1 MTPIDFNSA
10 SLLDILKLLA
20 GKGSLRQL
28 DYQFARF
35 IAQQGSQELGFIAG
49 VVSNELGKGN
59 ICVQLYLFNSSKGSD
74 SKSNTYIDFAH
85 LLGLYGEAALQLNQ
99 RLINIDWLSILN
111 DSHLVGLDQ
120 SEDAKPLMFD
130 GQRVYLHRYWN
141 YEVVLANT
149 LNRLSKPVEFSS
161 EQNQALSQT
170 LDRLFS
176 RSYHFLF
183 NALAKAAASHKSTQV
198 LRQQLVCDHLDVV
211 EESSLN
217 WAAIDEQLQ
226 NATQVPDLQTLDTL
240 VPLSVCL
247 NWQKV
252 AAAVALSRRFTVISG
267 GPGTGKTTTVAKLL
281 SAMVEQNLG
290 ENNGEFTNLPIIK
303 LVAPTGKAAARLTES
318 IGKAIEQLPISP
330 EVKNNIP
337 TESSTLHRLLGAI
350 PNRAEFRHNRN
361 NPLHLDI
368 LVVDEAS
375 MVDLSMMYKL
385 VDALPDHA
393 RLILLGDKD
402 QLASVEAGAIL
413 GDICS
418 FTESGYSSSQGALI
432 SSLTGFEA
440 LNKASK
446 LAKHPSIADSLCM
459 LQKSY
464 RFDARS
470 GIGQLAK
477 AINMGSSHQVDKVF
491 NAGFDDIENHMLSS
505 DSYNLM
511 LRTLVTEYGR
521 YLNKIDES
529 LDAIALNVGEKE
541 PVTDEF
547 NVIRK
552 EQELRVKAQ
561 DQKAKSVLELFS
573 QCRLLCAIREGDF
586 GVSGL
591 NHRIEK
597 ALAARRLIQPNN
609 DELWYHGR
617 PVMVTRNDHGLGL
630 YNGDIGICM
639 LDATDDSREGEAAR
653 LKVYFELPDGSV
665 KSILPSRVP
674 DHETAYAMTIH
685 KSQGSEFDLTLM
697 ILPPEFSPILT
708 RELIY
713 TGITRAKSRLMM
725 FSDTGVLK
733 RGIKVRTERMS
744 GLVSRLV
751 S

>member
-1 MTPIDFNSA
+1 MTTTTINTSIEAANTVKPV
-10 SLLDILKLLA
+10 SLIPEQLMDVLKFLA
-20 GKGSLRQL
+20 DKGSIRQL

-35 IAQQGSQELGFIAG
+35 IAQQSTSHSQEIGFLAG
-49 VVSNELGKGN
+49 VVSHELGKGH
-59 ICVQLYLFNSSKGSD
+59 ICTQLIQAQTADL
-74 SKSNTYIDFAH
+74 AQ
-85 LLGLYGEAALQLNQ
+85 LLGLYGETALQLNQ
-99 RLINIDWLSILN
+99 KLLGIDWVTVLQSSN
-111 DSHLVGLDQ
+111 LVGTTNDCV
-120 SEDAKPLMFD
+120 KPLMFD
-130 GQRVYLHRYWN
+130 GQRVYLQRYWN

-149 LNRLSKPVEFSS
+149 LNRLSKPVEFNV
-161 EQNQALSQT
+161 EQKKALTETLNQ
-170 LDRLFS
+170 LFA

-183 NALAKAAASHKSTQV
+183 NALAKAEANQQTSQV
-198 LRQQLVCDHLDVV
+198 LRQQLVCDHLDIVD
-211 EESSLN
+211 EQSLN
-217 WAAIDEQLQ
+217 WGAIDQAIVQ
-226 NATQVPDLQTLDTL
+226 AKQVIDLDVLDSL

-252 AAAVALSRRFTVISG
+252 AAAVALSRRFAVISG
-267 GPGTGKTTTVAKLL
+267 GPGTGKTTTVTKLL
-281 SAMVEQNLG
+281 SAMVEQSLSQG
-290 ENNGEFTNLPIIK
+290 KTPTIK

-318 IGKAIEQLPISP
+318 IGKAIEQLPLEP
-330 EVKNNIP
+330 EVKDNIP

-350 PNRAEFRHNRN
+350 PNRAEFRHNRR

-385 VDALPDHA
+385 VDALPEHA

-402 QLASVEAGAIL
+402 QLASVEAGAVL

-418 FTESGYSSSQGALI
+418 FNSTGYSTAQGNLI
-432 SSLTGFEA
+432 AEMTGFDA
-440 LNKASK
+440 IAKPRQAKAGS
-446 LAKHPSIADSLCM
+446 ANPPAIADSLCM

-477 AINMGSSHQVDKVF
+477 AINNGSANQVDQVF
-491 NAGFDDIENHMLSS
+491 AKGFKDIENHPLSS

-511 LRTLVTEYGR
+511 LRTLVNEYGA
-521 YLNKIDES
+521 YLNRM
-529 LDAIALNVGEKE
+529 NVPLEE
-541 PVTDEF
+541 LET
-547 NVIRK
+547 
-552 EQELRVKAQ
+552 QEAR
-561 DQKAKSVLELFS
+561 AKSVLDLFS
-573 QCRLLCAIREGDF
+573 QCRLLCSIREGDF
-586 GVSGL
+586 GVKGL
-591 NHRIEK
+591 NHRIER
-597 ALAARRLIQPNN
+597 ALAARRLVNPHN

-639 LDATDDSREGEAAR
+639 LESDSSQPDSAPR

-665 KSILPSRVP
+665 KAVLPSRVP

-697 ILPPEFSPILT
+697 ILPPDFSPILT

-713 TGITRAKSRLMM
+713 TGITRAKKRLMM
-725 FSDTGVLK
+725 FSDTNVLK
-733 RGIKVRTERMS
+733 RGIKVKTERVS
-744 GLVSRLV
+744 GLGSRLT